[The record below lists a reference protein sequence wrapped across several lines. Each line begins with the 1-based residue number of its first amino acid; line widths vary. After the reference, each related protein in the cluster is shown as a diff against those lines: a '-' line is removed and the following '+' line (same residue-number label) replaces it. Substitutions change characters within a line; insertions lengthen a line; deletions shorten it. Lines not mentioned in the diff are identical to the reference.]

1 MSGIAEEHIQALTE
15 YGCNLGM
22 AFQIVDDVLD
32 FEGTEEEV
40 GKPVGADLL
49 QGTLTLPAI
58 LLLERYPDDNPILAL
73 FQGNDPELNSRRAVE
88 MVQNSPII
96 AESNAIAADFS
107 DRAVRALRNLPDIRE
122 RRSLE
127 ELSAYVVR
135 RRH

>member
-1 MSGIAEEHIQALTE
+1 
-15 YGCNLGM
+15 
-22 AFQIVDDVLD
+22 VDDILD
-32 FEGTEEEV
+32 FEGTEAEV

-58 LLLERYPDDNPILAL
+58 LLLEQYPDDNPILAL

-88 MVQNSPII
+88 MVQSSSII
-96 AESNAIAADFS
+96 AESNAIAADFC
-107 DRAVRALRNLPDIRE
+107 DRAVRALHDLPDTRE

-127 ELSAYVVR
+127 ELSSYVIR